1 MTSIIKKSSFIPTL
15 LLAAT
20 LCLAASFM
28 ISASRNDA
36 ATMDELAHIPSGY
49 TYVRYLDY
57 HLNPEHPPLVKALAG
72 IPLLFTDV
80 RFPTEHKS
88 WESDVNGQWDA
99 GTEFLYRSGNDAD
112 NIIFLARILPIL
124 LTLIT
129 GAVIFFWARE
139 LMGPWW
145 ALIPTV
151 LFGLS
156 PTVLAHGHY
165 VTTDI
170 GASLGT
176 VIGIFSYSSFILFP
190 SKKKLIVAGLCFG
203 IAELLKFSNVLL
215 IPLFMLLTGISFL
228 AEVYRNKGND
238 TYHPA
243 ARAWFYA
250 RSIFIIFFIGAL
262 VIYAVYFLFTFNYP
276 PERQLSD
283 TSKILEGFSIPL
295 LKDINIFFVKN
306 TILRPFGEY
315 ILGILMVLQRS
326 GGGNTGYF
334 LGEITNTGW
343 WYYFPVIF
351 FMKETVYELLLV
363 VCGAAAAARNVFS
376 SVKKKMRLKR
386 MAEYIGTHM
395 HEFSMI
401 TFVAVYWAWSLNS
414 TLNIGM
420 RHLLPALPLMYIL
433 SVNSI
438 KTFIDSRGAARTEK
452 RNRMGIA
459 VAVVFLIGVIT
470 QSIMSY
476 PYFLSFFNIFGG
488 GTERGYN
495 IVTDS
500 NYDWGQDLK
509 RLKEW
514 KNKMEESGTPVEKI
528 AIDYFG
534 AGNPDY
540 YFGKDAVEYWSGSMG
555 NPKDKGIE
563 WLVVSINSL
572 TQSFATETNGF
583 HRDPGEHYEW
593 LGDIRD
599 GSASGIAHVP
609 TPDFKA
615 GTSLFIYHL

>member
-1 MTSIIKKSSFIPTL
+1 MTSIIKKSSFVSTFL
-15 LLAAT
+15 VAAI
-20 LCLAASFM
+20 LCLAAFLM

-57 HLNPEHPPLVKALAG
+57 RLNPEHPPLVKMLAG

-99 GTEFLYRSGNDAD
+99 GTEFLYRSGNDA
-112 NIIFLARILPIL
+112 NVIIFWARILPIL

-129 GAVIFFWARE
+129 VVIIFFWARE

-145 ALIPTV
+145 ALVPTA

-170 GASLGT
+170 GAALGT

-215 IPLFMLLTGISFL
+215 IPLFILLTVISFL
-228 AEVYRNKGND
+228 AEAYRNKGND
-238 TYHPA
+238 TYRPA

-250 RSIFIIFFIGAL
+250 RSIFLIFLIGAF
-262 VIYAVYFLFTFNYP
+262 VIYAVYFLFTLNYP
-276 PERQLSD
+276 PERQFSD
-283 TSKILEGFSIPL
+283 TSKILEGFPTPF
-295 LKDINIFFVKN
+295 LKNINIFFAKN
-306 TILRPFGEY
+306 VILRPFGEY
-315 ILGILMVLQRS
+315 MLGILMVLQRS

-351 FMKETVYELLLV
+351 FMKETIYELLLI
-363 VCGAAAAARNVFS
+363 VCGVTAAVRNVLS
-376 SVKKKMRLKR
+376 SVRKKMRLKR
-386 MAEYIGTHM
+386 TAEYIGTHM

-401 TFVAVYWAWSLNS
+401 TFVVIYWTWSLGS

-420 RHLLPALPLMYIL
+420 RHLLPVFPLMYIL

-438 KTFIDSRGAARTEK
+438 KTFIDSRGVTGTKK
-452 RNRMGIA
+452 RNRIGIGLA
-459 VAVVFLIGVIT
+459 ILFSIGITT

-476 PYFLSFFNIFGG
+476 PHFLSFFNIFGG

-514 KNKMEESGTPVEKI
+514 KEKMEESGTPVEKI

-534 AGNPDY
+534 GGNPDY
-540 YFGKDAVEYWSGSMG
+540 YLGKNAVEYWSGSMG
-555 NPKDKGIE
+555 NPKSKGIE

-583 HRDPGEHYEW
+583 HRDPGKHYEW
-593 LGDIRD
+593 LRDIRNEP
-599 GSASGIAHVP
+599 APGIAHIP
-609 TPDFKA
+609 PPDFKA